1 MIFVT
6 GDTHGSYKRL
16 RRFFKGKDVSPQND
30 ILVILGDTGLNYY
43 GNERD
48 LPHKRSAAR
57 VPLTLF
63 CVRGNHDRRP
73 ETLPDLHSVRRFGGK
88 AYQEKDFPNILY
100 ASDGEIYILES
111 KTVLVIG
118 GAYSIDKDWRL
129 SHGYN
134 WFADE
139 QTTPEEKHQIE
150 NRLQQL
156 GWTVD
161 TVLTHTCPLRFEPV
175 EAFFASVDQSG
186 VDKSMERW
194 LDSLE
199 RRLCYRQWF
208 CGHFHIDKS
217 CGAFRF
223 LFNDVAILQV
233 NVPRDAVKNIE

>member
-16 RRFFKGKDVSPQND
+16 RRFFKGRDVSPQGD

-43 GNERD
+43 GDERD

-57 VPLTLF
+57 VPLTLL

-73 ETLPDLHSVRRFGGK
+73 EALPDLHPVWHFGGM
-88 AYQEKDFPNILY
+88 AYQEKDFPNILH
-100 ASDGEIYILES
+100 AADGEIYTLEG
-111 KTVLVIG
+111 KTALVIG
-118 GAYSIDKDWRL
+118 GAYSVDKDYRL

-139 QTTPEEKHQIE
+139 QVTPEEKQRIE
-150 NRLQQL
+150 IRLQET
-156 GWTVD
+156 GWAVD

-175 EAFFASVDQSG
+175 EALFSSVDQSE
-186 VDKSMERW
+186 VDKSMEYW

-199 RRLCYRQWF
+199 RRLRYRQWF
-208 CGHFHIDKS
+208 CGHFHIDKP

-223 LFNDVAILQV
+223 LFNDVVTL
-233 NVPRDAVKNIE
+233 